1 MIPVRDKN
9 FRPMLLY
16 SVLAG
21 WPAACHPVP
30 GGVPDAG
37 AGAQPH
43 LPDHG
48 GRGVGAA
55 AMAGGWYWGRCADR
69 TNWRH
74 VIRITAA
81 VNLSC
86 TLGWSLLQPQ
96 WARWAAPVLL
106 VVSAACA
113 GGANNASVNLQYACS
128 PPSGKTAYIG
138 VTAAM
143 ASFAACLSAALGT
156 ALQPGLEAVLGPDSI
171 RVMFCGGRAGRLC
184 QPDRQRRAAAQS
196 TVKAQPL
203 PHYVLTERGTFHVP
217 LSRQHPPHRGAD
229 RRPAGPHDH
238 RRKDHADRP
247 VLQQRFL
254 HGGQKRPRDRD
265 RL

>member
-1 MIPVRDKN
+1 MTSCVNSGCTLVLGRLLDWQIDRGHALAGYAMIGLICLALSAMDAGLLAATRENPVAFTSHMRLIDVMIPVRDKN

-16 SVLAG
+16 SVLGGLAG
-21 WPAACHPVP
+21 GFATPFLVVYQMRVLGLSHTFLTTV
-30 GGVPDAG
+30 GVVSA
-37 AGAQPH
+37 
-43 LPDHG
+43 
-48 GRGVGAA
+48 AA

-171 RVMFCGGRAGRLC
+171 RVMFVVAGLGGFANLIANGVRL
-184 QPDRQRRAAAQS
+184 PKVR
-196 TVKAQPL
+196 
-203 PHYVLTERGTFHVP
+203 
-217 LSRQHPPHRGAD
+217 
-229 RRPAGPHDH
+229 
-238 RRKDHADRP
+238 
-247 VLQQRFL
+247 
-254 HGGQKRPRDRD
+254 
-265 RL
+265 